1 MDFKECVEFAN
12 TNKTCYLATA
22 EGDQPR
28 VRAMGMWYADET
40 GFYFSSQT
48 PKALVN
54 QLAKN
59 PKVEIA
65 FFDPGNKPM
74 GAVLRVSGNMEFVN
88 EMETKARVYKDR
100 PFLKGMGV
108 DGPESPLLSVFR
120 LAHGEAFLW
129 TGAASM
135 YEDDREIIKF

>member
-1 MDFKECVEFAN
+1 MDFKECVKFAN
-12 TNKTCYLATA
+12 DHKLCYLATA

-28 VRAMGMWYADET
+28 LRAMGMWYADET

-65 FFDPGNKPM
+65 FFDPGIKPM
-74 GAVLRVSGNMEFVN
+74 GGVLRVSGNMEFVDDI
-88 EMETKARVYKDR
+88 ETKSRVYADR

-108 DGPESPLLSVFR
+108 EGPDSPLLSVFR
-120 LAHGEAFLW
+120 LAHGEAHLW
-129 TGAASM
+129 TGANSM